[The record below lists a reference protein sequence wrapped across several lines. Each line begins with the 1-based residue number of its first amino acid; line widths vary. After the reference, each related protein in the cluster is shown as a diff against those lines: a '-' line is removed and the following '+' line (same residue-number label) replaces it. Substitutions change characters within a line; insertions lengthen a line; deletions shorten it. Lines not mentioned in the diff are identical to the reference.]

1 MRIGVVSDTHNQL
14 RNVRRIVELFN
25 TARVDRVVHTGDITQ
40 ARTLEAFAGL
50 EAPLVG
56 VFGNNDEREP
66 LRAAARDAG
75 IQLQEPP
82 LSISWHEK
90 RLLVVHDPHF
100 LTDAQLAAPRR
111 RAPRPHAPQRARAA
125 RRRAPLQPRRVRGPP
140 GRAQHRGRPRARE
153 PGGRMAAFLTSA
165 LRDPERE
172 RFLADVLSG
181 LRQPAKTLPCK
192 YFYDDAGSKLFD
204 QICELPE
211 YYPTRTE
218 LAHPARARRRD
229 GARSSAPARCWSSTA
244 AAAA

>member
-40 ARTLEAFAGL
+40 GRTLEAFAGL

-66 LRAAARDAG
+66 LRAVARDAG

-100 LTDAQLAAPRR
+100 LSDAQLAAHDVVLHGHTHRSVHERR
-111 RAPRPHAPQRARAA
+111 GGA
-125 RRRAPLQPRRVRGPP
+125 LLFNP
-140 GRAQHRGRPRARE
+140 GECAGHL
-153 PGGRMAAFLTSA
+153 PGYNRIGVLDLATLEAEI
-165 LRDPERE
+165 LR
-172 RFLADVLSG
+172 F
-181 LRQPAKTLPCK
+181 
-192 YFYDDAGSKLFD
+192 
-204 QICELPE
+204 
-211 YYPTRTE
+211 
-218 LAHPARARRRD
+218 
-229 GARSSAPARCWSSTA
+229 
-244 AAAA
+244 